1 MRERCGR
8 EGGGNVGFFDV
19 ECAAGSAI
27 IEEWLE
33 DWVEGSLRL
42 LKLLSGG
49 RRGFSFG
56 FLRRCGGREHK

>member
-1 MRERCGR
+1 MWKG
-8 EGGGNVGFFDV
+8 GGGNVGFFDV
-19 ECAAGSAI
+19 ECAAVSVI

-33 DWVEGSLRL
+33 DWMGCSLRL

-56 FLRRCGGREHK
+56 F